1 MDEGGAQ
8 TEGATLALEFA
19 AGGFMHGGRGRLADS
34 DWDAA
39 WPGREP
45 PGAEPQEQ
53 ARGIRPAAPA
63 ARTSESWVA
72 A

>member
-1 MDEGGAQ
+1 
-8 TEGATLALEFA
+8 
-19 AGGFMHGGRGRLADS
+19 MHGGRGTLADS

-45 PGAEPQEQ
+45 WGAEPKGRT
-53 ARGIRPAAPA
+53 RGIRPAAPA
-63 ARTSESWVA
+63 AGTSESWVA

>member
-45 PGAEPQEQ
+45 KGR

-63 ARTSESWVA
+63 AGMSESWVA